1 MLCQFRGMG
10 CCGSF
15 KLLLMAL
22 NVAFPSNQC
31 CNCSIMTK
39 SIYSA
44 AHATSGSRASQR
56 LAVWKLLACQP
67 GGDDEPLKIETLRD
81 GSVRLGSGAA
91 YKMVKRGV
99 PSKSVEP
106 LGQFLGIGK
115 TELAKV
121 LDLDRG
127 TPARLAAQNKPLPS
141 HAGEGVVRLLELESL
156 ASDVFET
163 ESDAANWLRKSHPM
177 LDGDSPLEAAGSSFG
192 TQRVKDILLAI
203 KYGAA
208 L

>member
-1 MLCQFRGMG
+1 M
-10 CCGSF
+10 S
-15 KLLLMAL
+15 KLITRTLPAPT
-22 NVAFPSNQC
+22 VAR
-31 CNCSIMTK
+31 
-39 SIYSA
+39 
-44 AHATSGSRASQR
+44 SRVSQR
-56 LAVWKLLACQP
+56 LAVWNYLASSQDE
-67 GGDDEPLKIETLRD
+67 DDGPIKIRIVPLRD

-91 YKMVKRGV
+91 YMIVKRGV

-115 TELAKV
+115 NELAKV

-156 ASDVFET
+156 ASDVFE
-163 ESDAANWLRKSHPM
+163 SDDDAADWLRKPHPM
-177 LDGDSPLEAAGSSFG
+177 LDGDSPIEAAGSSFG